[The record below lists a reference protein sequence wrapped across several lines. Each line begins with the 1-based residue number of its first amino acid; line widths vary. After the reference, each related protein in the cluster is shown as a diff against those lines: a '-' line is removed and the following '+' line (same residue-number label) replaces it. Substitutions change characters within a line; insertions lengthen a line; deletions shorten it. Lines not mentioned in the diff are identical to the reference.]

1 MTPDERVGHDPT
13 DPGLAVAPTAPTW
26 ALPDVVPIPTW
37 AATYDEQLHQAYRLI
52 ARHLYRRRRLGAF
65 AYAAFDHI
73 NATHFA
79 AKLPE
84 TLLLWDLTEYGH
96 CLGWTRSAADG
107 PPIIKLHPAVV
118 SPAPRPPAL
127 ADESIWGFPP
137 TWFGLAFAYDVLL
150 HECVHVTVNY
160 LHGGWETLS
169 TRRSYWTSH
178 NNPVFVAECNRLAPM
193 LGYTGDPFTMK
204 IPTRVIIP
212 GVLTKSGTP
221 KTKTVRIQAG
231 DAPDFERFPYSL
243 PCREAR
249 YLTGTLPFPWE
260 MVARPVEPRASGPP
274 VSDNT
279 ETPSTA
285 PAS

>member
-13 DPGLAVAPTAPTW
+13 DPGLAVAPPAPTW

-79 AKLPE
+79 MKLPE
-84 TLLLWDLTEYGH
+84 TLVLWDITEYGH
-96 CLGWTRSAADG
+96 CLGWTRAAADG

-118 SPAPRPPAL
+118 SPSSFDERIWNMPR
-127 ADESIWGFPP
+127 D
-137 TWFGLAFAYDVLL
+137 WFGLAFAYDVLL
-150 HECVHVTVNY
+150 HECVHVAVNY
-160 LHGGWETLS
+160 LHGGWEMLAG
-169 TRRSYWTSH
+169 RRSYWTDH
-178 NNPVFVAECNRLAPM
+178 NNPIFIAECNRLAPM

-204 IPTRVIIP
+204 RPTRVVIP
-212 GVLTKSGTP
+212 GAFTKRGRP

-231 DAPDFERFPYSL
+231 SAPDFEHFPHTL
-243 PCREAR
+243 PGRERR
-249 YLTGTLPFPWE
+249 YLTQTLPFAWE
-260 MVARPVEPRASGPP
+260 RLARPVDPCASGSP
-274 VSDNT
+274 VSANT

>member
-1 MTPDERVGHDPT
+1 MTRRPIARPSVSPNEPT
-13 DPGLAVAPTAPTW
+13 PATW
-26 ALPDVVPIPTW
+26 ALPEVVPVPAW
-37 AATYDEQLHQAYRLI
+37 AATYTERLHQAYRLI
-52 ARHLYRRRRLGAF
+52 ARHLYRRLGHF
-65 AYAAFDHI
+65 AYTAFDHI

-79 AKLPE
+79 GKLPE

-127 ADESIWGFPP
+127 EHLPIWGFPP

-150 HECVHVTVNY
+150 HECIHVTVNY

-169 TRRSYWTSH
+169 ARRSYWTSH
-178 NNPVFVAECNRLAPM
+178 NNPVFVAECNRLAPG

-204 IPTRVIIP
+204 VPTRVIIP
-212 GVLTKSGTP
+212 GVFTKSGTP

-231 DAPDFERFPYSL
+231 NAPDFERFPYSL
-243 PCREAR
+243 PGRSAR
-249 YLTGTLPFPWE
+249 YLARTLSFPWE
-260 MVARPVEPRASGPP
+260 GIRRP

-279 ETPSTA
+279 KTPSTESIA
-285 PAS
+285 

>member
-1 MTPDERVGHDPT
+1 MSTRDDIFAT
-13 DPGLAVAPTAPTW
+13 DPRPAVSPTALTPVQASLAGIPATPPW

-52 ARHLYRRRRLGAF
+52 ARHLYRRLGAF

-73 NATHFA
+73 NTTYFA

-84 TLLLWDLTEYGH
+84 TLVLLDITEYGH

-107 PPIIKLHPAVV
+107 PPIIKLHPSLVA
-118 SPAPRPPAL
+118 PARGPLARRLVWSMPR
-127 ADESIWGFPP
+127 

-150 HECVHVTVNY
+150 HECCHVAVDY
-160 LHGGWETLS
+160 LHGGWEMLS
-169 TRRSYWTSH
+169 ARRSYWTSH

-193 LGYTGDPFTMK
+193 LGYIGDPFTMK
-204 IPTRVIIP
+204 RPRRVPIP
-212 GVLTKSGTP
+212 GAITASGRP

-231 DAPDFERFPYSL
+231 SAPDFEQFPHTL
-243 PCREAR
+243 PGREER
-249 YLTGTLPFPWE
+249 YLTQTLPFPWE
-260 MVARPVEPRASGPP
+260 IP
-274 VSDNT
+274 VSANT
-279 ETPSTA
+279 QTPSTA